1 MKRLGWNYILAN
13 GVGNGTGWNPGD
25 DKEGMGG
32 NDRNEVSRMKWIRCK
47 TEGDAY

>member
-25 DKEGMGG
+25 DKTWVEMI
-32 NDRNEVSRMKWIRCK
+32 EMKYQGWN
-47 TEGDAY
+47 G

>member
-25 DKEGMGG
+25 DKAWVEMIEMEYQGWNG
-32 NDRNEVSRMKWIRCK
+32 
-47 TEGDAY
+47 